1 MSRERWMNPLR
12 RHKSYLAFVGH
23 RLSGVA
29 LALFLPLH
37 FLLLGT
43 AINDTDALQRALAFT
58 DHPLVKIAEWGLVVL
73 LALHLLFGLRILALE
88 LTRWPSRF
96 DNRTAWVLP
105 ALIVALLA
113 GVVFWIQS

>member
-1 MSRERWMNPLR
+1 M
-12 RHKSYLAFVGH
+12 
-23 RLSGVA
+23 A

-43 AINDTDALQRALAFT
+43 AINDADALQRALAFT

-105 ALIVALLA
+105 AVIVALLA